1 MMHLINTEREKNDLC
16 MCRDGISNI
25 FETLK
30 LFVEARNTTT
40 WFCIR
45 VKFNTVYNW
54 MRVVLNELFS
64 CLLLL
69 RESKQ
74 QFCPI
79 LLTVV
84 SAVWLLLKWERIAH
98 HPYHFKNLSWLLE
111 MFIISLAKESN
122 LSTLENYWSVNKC
135 LLNPRYVFRIPAQLT
150 EWAITHNGSFFP
162 PLREKGYW
170 RIISMPMEGRVIK
183 CFN

>member
-1 MMHLINTEREKNDLC
+1 MTHVCAEMALLIYLKHLSCLWKL
-16 MCRDGISNI
+16 
-25 FETLK
+25 ETQRLSS
-30 LFVEARNTTT
+30 A
-40 WFCIR
+40 CR
-45 VKFNTVYNW
+45 VKFNIVYNW
-54 MRVVLNELFS
+54 MREVLNELFS

-122 LSTLENYWSVNKC
+122 LSTLENYWSVNNC
-135 LLNPRYVFRIPAQLT
+135 LLNPRYVFRIPAQFT
-150 EWAITHNGSFFP
+150 EWAIKHNGSFFP
-162 PLREKGYW
+162 YW
-170 RIISMPMEGRVIK
+170 GRRDIGE
-183 CFN
+183 